1 MTTVTIP
8 ITGTVDRAFQ
18 AQLDALA
25 ASFEHL
31 GETSDNTARLAG
43 RSWLLTSTAVERAK
57 DVATEA
63 LNALRE
69 KGAEF
74 VRAQG
79 DTIAQGLGGIAEV
92 GLKALGAAG
101 PWGAGAAATVGA
113 VGLLVTTMN
122 SYQAELDRV
131 TAASDAVATA
141 NVALGSSYASVAEA
155 VRGTTSAEA
164 ARIAVAQ
171 QIQAVTSAQIA
182 IVQQGRTVSEAR
194 EQVRAVQ
201 ELSNASRIGA
211 TATNQ
216 FTEAMIQHAVTAGNM
231 AEQQLVLGTAVERST
246 NADIEQQ
253 NELRRT
259 TAAMALRTRQAME
272 NAEANYRVVRANI
285 DGNRSMVE
293 QIRAEGS
300 ALRVLTEARERNT
313 TAQIVAT
320 QTDNAAALAIIR
332 LNEQLAA
339 GAQLTA
345 EGASRKAK
353 TAEQR
358 AAAIAHAGD
367 ALALRTAIEALRVAV
382 AENATAGETLDLSER
397 QRLAALALAAAT
409 REVALADAALHRGGQ
424 TLAER
429 QALTTA
435 LNAQTAAQRAAQA
448 TTAEET
454 TAIRD
459 KTAALREQFLVMR
472 MAPRWGLSERAANDQ
487 GAAGVGR
494 LNEPADITAANDNEQ
509 ARGVM
514 VAQAEMADM
523 LREKERERL
532 SDSLEQHQSYTG
544 RLRELYAHQ
553 QDYAGAAAD
562 FTSKAF
568 SAMGSAIGDH
578 ILAVVSG
585 RETLATALQGM
596 LADTLSAIAKEA
608 AIKGGLYFAEGLGR
622 LALWDGVGALQS
634 FGASAAFFGVA
645 GLAGA
650 ASAAVAPAPA
660 TAAPSTAGGQSGA
673 NGAGSLSPGRND
685 SRGEGVVINVNF
697 GGAVYGASGAR
708 GAAREIVNLLNE
720 QATQSG
726 VQFSPRLMGGVR
738 P

>member
-171 QIQAVTSAQIA
+171 QTQAVTSAQIA

-487 GAAGVGR
+487 GEAGIGR
-494 LNEPADITAANDNEQ
+494 FSEPADITADADRRAAMTETLEQ
-509 ARGVM
+509 A
-514 VAQAEMADM
+514 QLAET
-523 LREKERERL
+523 EKNILASRL
-532 SDSLEQHQSYTG
+532 NAHETFAG
-544 RLRELYAHQ
+544 RMRELQ
-553 QDYAGAAAD
+553 GEQMSGAARVAE
-562 FTSKAF
+562 FTNAAFNSVGKALGNHIQAF
-568 SAMGSAIGDH
+568 VTGKETIGQ
-578 ILAVVSG
+578 
-585 RETLATALQGM
+585 ALQGM
-596 LADTLSAIAKEA
+596 LADTLTSIGQEA
-608 AIKGGLYFAEGLGR
+608 MVKGAFETAQGLAALAGVYTAGLAPGHFAAAGAYFAVGGL
-622 LALWDGVGALQS
+622 
-634 FGASAAFFGVA
+634 ASAA
-645 GLAGA
+645 GA
-650 ASAAVAPAPA
+650 ALAPAPA
-660 TAAPSTAGGQSGA
+660 TASGGASG
-673 NGAGSLSPGRND
+673 GAGSLSSDRP
-685 SRGEGVVINVNF
+685 SGEGGGITIIENNFQPRF
-697 GGAVYGASGAR
+697 GGREGGRAEVGTQMNRYTRAEAR
-708 GAAREIVNLLNE
+708 RTSRAA
-720 QATQSG
+720 
-726 VQFSPRLMGGVR
+726 
-738 P
+738 